1 MKKVLIVGYF
11 WPYRPGSRRILG
23 LTKYITEFGWQPVI
37 LTAPLYEKPEPQFRV
52 IETPSRDVLS
62 FWKKLL
68 GINPEQDLRGQ
79 VKKRFGA
86 ASKRSPLIDFV
97 LTRLGE
103 IANYPDSEKG
113 WKPFAIKAGGEL
125 LQNEDIDTMI
135 SVWPVTSH
143 FIARE
148 LKIKYKIPWL
158 ADFPDLW
165 SQNHNYSYS
174 SLRKALDI
182 RLERKILAQADALVA
197 VSQPW
202 AEKLRALHEGK
213 PAYTITHGF
222 DPEEVN
228 DPPAELAA
236 KFTITY
242 TGTIYTGKQEPSKLF
257 AALRDLISDEAI
269 DLKEIEV
276 RFYGRKHDW
285 LDKEI
290 EQHGLSSIVKQY
302 GIIPR
307 YTAVE
312 KQRESQLLLLLD
324 WDNSQ
329 EKGVYTGKIF
339 EYFGARRPILTTGGV
354 AGNVVDVLLGK
365 TKVGIHAPTVEGI
378 KAALIEFYK
387 EYKLTGKIAYNGLEA
402 EINKYTYREMARKFA
417 DILDHLIGK

>member
-11 WPYRPGSRRILG
+11 WPYRYGSKRIVG
-23 LTKYITEFGWQPVI
+23 LAKYLPEFGWQPI
-37 LTAPLYEKPEPQFRV
+37 FLTAPLYEKPEPHFRV
-52 IETPSRDVLS
+52 IETPYRDVLS

-86 ASKRSPLIDFV
+86 TSKRSPLIDFV

-103 IANYPDSEKG
+103 IINYPDSERG
-113 WKPFAIKAGGEL
+113 WKPFAIKAGSEL
-125 LQNEDIDTMI
+125 LQKEDIDAMI

-143 FIARE
+143 FIAKE

-174 SLRKALDI
+174 SLRRALDI
-182 RLERKILAQADALVA
+182 RLERKILAQADALVTI
-197 VSQPW
+197 SQPW
-202 AEKLRALHEGK
+202 AEKLRALYEGK

-228 DPPAELAA
+228 DPPAELTA

-257 AALRDLISDEAI
+257 AALRDLISDETI

-290 EQHGLSSIVKQY
+290 KQYGLSSIVKQY
-302 GIIPR
+302 GVILR
-307 YTAVE
+307 HTAVE

-324 WDNSQ
+324 WDDPQ

-354 AGNVVDVLLGK
+354 ADNVVDVLLGE

-378 KAALIEFYK
+378 KGALIEFYK
-387 EYKLTGKIAYNGLEA
+387 EYKLTGKISYNGVEA
-402 EINKYTYREMARKFA
+402 EINKYTHREMARKFSE
-417 DILDHLIGK
+417 ILDHLIGK